1 MNTNYAIYTPRLA
14 LRLLTLADATE
25 FANVVRH
32 SPSLHQW
39 IDWCH
44 TEFSDNEALEFIGA
58 TRLNWVKANAFGFG
72 LFERETDRFVGMVAL
87 NEFYHTFNMGS
98 LGYWIADSAHAK
110 GYAKE
115 GLEALIEFSFSS
127 LLLTRLEIVCD
138 PNNEPSQALAISVGA
153 TYECL
158 ADNRFI
164 FNGQPKQGKVY
175 AIIPPKK

>member
-14 LRLLTLADATE
+14 LRLLTLSDAAE
-25 FANVVRH
+25 FAHVVRR

-44 TEFSDNEALEFIGA
+44 SEFSDIDAHDFIAA
-58 TRLNWVKANAFGFG
+58 TRLNWVKANAFGFA
-72 LFERETDRFVGMVAL
+72 LFERETDTFVGMVAL

-98 LGYWIADSAHAK
+98 LGYWLADAAHSK

-115 GLEALIEFSFSS
+115 GLEALIEFSFAT

-138 PNNEPSQALAISVGA
+138 PYNEPSQALATRVGA

-164 FNGQPKQGKVY
+164 FNGQPRQGKVY
-175 AIIPPKK
+175 SIIPPKK